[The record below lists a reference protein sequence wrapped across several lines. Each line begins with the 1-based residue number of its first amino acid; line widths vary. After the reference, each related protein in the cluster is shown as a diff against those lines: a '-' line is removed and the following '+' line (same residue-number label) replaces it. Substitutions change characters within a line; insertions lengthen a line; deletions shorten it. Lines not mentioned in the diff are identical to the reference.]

1 MTQKTGRFINA
12 DDTAYVDTNTGTPL
26 STNMFA
32 YCENNPIHN
41 VDRNGTVSIANIVG
55 GVIGGIVGAIG
66 GYFLSNWFADK
77 LKLSGWKRNVFV
89 WGLTAVITATS
100 VVIGYFIG
108 PYVAKIVTKL
118 GHYVAKL
125 IRKGKVAFK
134 RLSKKAKSSV
144 KTLKKRTC
152 CFVVG
157 TKICISTGYKNIENI
172 DVGDYV
178 YSSNSETGES
188 ELKKVINV
196 Y

>member
-1 MTQKTGRFINA
+1 MYDEDTTMYYLQTRYYDPTTGRFINA
-12 DDTAYVDTNTGTPL
+12 DDTAYVDTNSGTPL

-66 GYFLSNWFADK
+66 GYFSSNWFADK

-108 PYVAKIVTKL
+108 PYYNLFYDKDTKAIFILENGSKESEKI
-118 GHYVAKL
+118 A
-125 IRKGKVAFK
+125 
-134 RLSKKAKSSV
+134 
-144 KTLKKRTC
+144 
-152 CFVVG
+152 
-157 TKICISTGYKNIENI
+157 TGYF
-172 DVGDYV
+172 
-178 YSSNSETGES
+178 
-188 ELKKVINV
+188 LK
-196 Y
+196 